1 MGYKTNKVRQK
12 LDNQTNVPATTYE
25 GCSVQ
30 GIINALHEL
39 MNQAVR
45 IDTGI
50 RSYAGVISS
59 VEDSIVRLEASAGM
73 LPTIVAVCTI
83 EAIIPVTTTAN
94 RGGRNN
100 KGNEQWCES
109 EKVVGRDK
117 ELNLTNGTEPNTGL

>member
-83 EAIIPVTTTAN
+83 EAIIPVTTTVQIE
-94 RGGRNN
+94 GGGITKAMNSGVN
-100 KGNEQWCES
+100 QK
-109 EKVVGRDK
+109 K
-117 ELNLTNGTEPNTGL
+117 